1 MSGVL
6 IAAALAD
13 MVLGPMVAEG
23 KATRYSKGVMPEVV
37 AARARWGH
45 IDLDLEHTGY
55 VALADSQYLGERVM
69 LEANGKLYG
78 PLLVADCAQQ
88 AHMEYLANIGFA
100 VDLSWEL
107 AQQIGVIDAPLQGVK
122 VYLWDD

>member
-1 MSGVL
+1 VSGVL

-37 AARARWGH
+37 AAR
-45 IDLDLEHTGY
+45 
-55 VALADSQYLGERVM
+55 
-69 LEANGKLYG
+69 
-78 PLLVADCAQQ
+78 
-88 AHMEYLANIGFA
+88 
-100 VDLSWEL
+100 WEL